1 MGYTGSLD
9 EQHCNHPPSFVV
21 LLSEEQ
27 RVQWSTMGPIDDADI
42 AALLATDLDA
52 NYERLVSKYWHQL
65 YTFVSRRMGSS
76 QDAED
81 IVQEA
86 FVRAY
91 LALARFP
98 TQRVLSLK
106 IRPWLYKITWN
117 VYCTATGKSKSPPMV
132 PLDTSEDSPLLEQ
145 EEQQSEQPEF
155 VFERLEH
162 RGELEALVGTL
173 PAHFREIV
181 SLYYFE
187 ELSHQEIADILN
199 QPIGT
204 IKVYV
209 HRGIRLLRKRLETQA
224 NEVK

>member
-1 MGYTGSLD
+1 MGYIGKMKFF
-9 EQHCNHPPSFVV
+9 HCNLPPSFVV
-21 LLSEEQ
+21 LFNEEP
-27 RVQWSTMGPIDDADI
+27 RVQWNTMGLIDDADI

-65 YTFVSRRMGSS
+65 YAFVSRRVGSS

-81 IVQEA
+81 VVQEA
-86 FVRAY
+86 FMRAY
-91 LALARFP
+91 FALARYP
-98 TQRVLSLK
+98 VQRVLSLK

-117 VYCTATGKSKSPPMV
+117 VYCTSTGKSKSPPVV

-155 VFERLEH
+155 VFERLER

-181 SLYYFE
+181 SLFYFE
-187 ELSHQEIADILN
+187 DLSHQEIADILN

-204 IKVYV
+204 VKVYV
-209 HRGIRLLRKRLETQA
+209 HRGIRLLRKTLETQA
-224 NEVK
+224 NEV

>member
-1 MGYTGSLD
+1 MKEL
-9 EQHCNHPPSFVV
+9 HCNRPPSFVV
-21 LLSEEQ
+21 LLNEEQ
-27 RVQWSTMGPIDDADI
+27 RIQWNTMGLIDDADI
-42 AALLATDLDA
+42 AALLATDVDA

-81 IVQEA
+81 VVQEA

-91 LALARFP
+91 LALARYP
-98 TQRVLSLK
+98 VQRVLSLK

-117 VYCTATGKSKSPPMV
+117 VYCTSTGKSKSPPVV

-155 VFERLEH
+155 VFERSER
-162 RGELEALVGTL
+162 RGELEALVNSL
-173 PAHFREIV
+173 PERYRDIV
-181 SLYYFE
+181 SLYYFA
-187 ELSHQEIADILN
+187 ELTHQEVAEILN
-199 QPIGT
+199 QPVGT

-209 HRGIRLLRKRLETQA
+209 HRGIRLLRKALAIQT
-224 NEVK
+224 NEVL